1 MTSPNGQQI
10 TCCNSLL
17 NCAINISKL
26 CVEHMNGIQLSHIFE
41 IPTILSEEPSIS
53 NENLYFDRKTHYFKS
68 NFEIRCF
75 SHTEFEILGY
85 KSEISSISKKV

>member
-10 TCCNSLL
+10 SCCNSLL

-41 IPTILSEEPSIS
+41 IPTILNEEPSIS
-53 NENLYFDRKTHYFKS
+53 NESLVFR
-68 NFEIRCF
+68 
-75 SHTEFEILGY
+75 
-85 KSEISSISKKV
+85 SKNSLLQIKF